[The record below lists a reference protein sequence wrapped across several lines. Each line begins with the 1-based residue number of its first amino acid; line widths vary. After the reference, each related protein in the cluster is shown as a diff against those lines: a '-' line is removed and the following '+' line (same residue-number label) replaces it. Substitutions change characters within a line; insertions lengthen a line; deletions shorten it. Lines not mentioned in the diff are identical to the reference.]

1 MMRYY
6 CGIDGG
12 GTKTAVLLIDETG
25 RECTSVTVGGSS
37 YRALGTEGVAELFE
51 NNIAACLKKA
61 GAEREKLAGFAAGV
75 PCLGEDKAAD
85 AAIQKEME
93 RRYPD
98 IPFYLCNDAE
108 VGWAGSLALKPGINI
123 VAGTGSIAFGKN
135 STGKSVRCGG
145 WSTFYGDEGSCYWLG
160 RKTIELF
167 SKQMDGRLQRNM
179 LYDIIMDE
187 FYADEPEYVLN
198 VAEACIN
205 DRSKVAGFQKYLL
218 MAANAGDASAAA
230 AYIDAA
236 DELGQ
241 MAYAAAKQLMI
252 PGECLN
258 VTLSGGLLYARA
270 YVFERFLQW
279 IDKFNGQFVEPEML
293 PVQGAA
299 LLAVQKFSDLN
310 MERVKAGMMCK
321 KQEDL

>member
-1 MMRYY
+1 MMKYY

-12 GTKTAVLLIDETG
+12 GTKTAVLLIDENG
-25 RECTSVTVGGSS
+25 RECASVTVGGSS
-37 YRALGTEGVAELFE
+37 YIALGTEGAAELFE
-51 NNIAACLKKA
+51 NSIAACLKKA
-61 GAEREKLAGFAAGV
+61 GVCREQLAGFVAGV

-85 AAIQKEME
+85 AAIEKEMA

-135 STGKSVRCGG
+135 SAGKSVRCGG

-167 SKQMDGRLQRNM
+167 SKQMDGRLKRNR
-179 LYDIIMDE
+179 LYDIMMDE
-187 FYADEPEYVLN
+187 FCAGEPEDVIN
-198 VAEACIN
+198 AAEACIN

-218 MAANAGDASAAA
+218 MAAKAGDASAAA
-230 AYIDAA
+230 AYLKAA

-241 MAYAAAKQLMI
+241 MAYAAARQLVL
-252 PGECLN
+252 PGERLN

-270 YVFERFLQW
+270 YIFERFLQW
-279 IDKFNGQFVEPEML
+279 IDKFNGQFVQSEMF

-310 MERVKAGMMCK
+310 IEQIKAGMMRK
-321 KQEDL
+321 EEDL